1 MAIGKPKIPEL
12 KPKERKTLPT
22 FSERSEEALIKSLF
36 EEQNQKEKEEAT
48 EQFLNEKTTVHK
60 ARPGEEW
67 DVPIDEEIQYFDPE
81 LSYELTGYRP
91 ITMQKGLDFDP
102 APFRAAAIKYET
114 TESYTEFPKGTKK
127 YREFW
132 SREVERCKNGYTVGR
147 YRITGDNYFY
157 LNFYRMDIL
166 KEGANGA
173 EGRVESFPKFL
184 SKQYE

>member
-12 KPKERKTLPT
+12 KPRERQTLPT

-36 EEQNQKEKEEAT
+36 EEQNKKETEEAT

-102 APFRAAAIKYET
+102 APFRETAAIYERT
-114 TESYTEFPKGTKK
+114 GKFTEFPEGSKK
-127 YREFW
+127 HRDF
-132 SREVERCKNGYTVGR
+132 
-147 YRITGDNYFY
+147 
-157 LNFYRMDIL
+157 
-166 KEGANGA
+166 
-173 EGRVESFPKFL
+173 
-184 SKQYE
+184 